1 MGTLATRNHLYC
13 MVDRLLVLALALCG
27 LAFGTGTK
35 SVPATPP
42 SSAPVTSGPG
52 SPQWSRLSVEDK
64 LRYDGRHLFDVENL
78 VFAGVGAAFDYGRDR
93 PSEWGDGASSFAERY
108 ASHLGQYLVQR
119 SIMFPV
125 QAIDQE
131 DPRYFPSKSSRYPRR
146 LRDALVHSVWRHND
160 RGGMIAEAT
169 SEFLGDCGA
178 AAVSRMWWP
187 GRFNNASAVLFA
199 GSSTLVIDPGINIFH
214 EFAPDLKRWLRL
226 KR

>member
-1 MGTLATRNHLYC
+1 

-27 LAFGTGTK
+27 LASAQEPSPSPG
-35 SVPATPP
+35 TPP
-42 SSAPVTSGPG
+42 SSPPVTSGPG
-52 SPQWSRLSVEDK
+52 SPQWSSLSVEDK

-78 VFAGVGAAFDYGRDR
+78 VFAGVGAAIDYWRDR

-125 QAIDQE
+125 QAIDHE

-146 LRDALVHSVWRHND
+146 LRDALLHSVWRHND
-160 RGGMIAEAT
+160 RGGMMPAY
-169 SEFLGDCGA
+169 SEFLGDYGA

-187 GRFNNASAVLFA
+187 ERFHNASAVLFA
-199 GSSTLVIDPGINIFH
+199 GSSTLVIDAGINVFH
-214 EFAPDLKRWLRL
+214 EFTPDLKRWLRL